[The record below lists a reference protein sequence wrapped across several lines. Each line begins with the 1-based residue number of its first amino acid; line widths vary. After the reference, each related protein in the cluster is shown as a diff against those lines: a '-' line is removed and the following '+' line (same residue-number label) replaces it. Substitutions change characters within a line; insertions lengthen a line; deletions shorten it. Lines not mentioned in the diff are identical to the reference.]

1 MRKYEVNFLKIICPH
16 CNASLNAPEH
26 LIGKQGRC
34 PKCAKII
41 TVSSE
46 EIERNILSSEKTTI
60 DPVGKPETNN
70 MDREWPGNE
79 SEETDEYLTEQVEE
93 KKVLKKQP
101 PDIKSRKCPKCG
113 NAISAGASACPKCSK
128 TGEDRFPIHPAFIAL
143 ILLVVGVAV
152 FSYSYFQD
160 ASPKKNIERVLNPT
174 GVNNKA
180 VDADYMPSHWNKL
193 SQNMEKAFRTMKK
206 GFGIPKRVDNG
217 EYDAIEE
224 YDVIRAEL
232 LKIQDDIRNIEVSNM
247 ADVDS
252 FSNASY
258 RVEIG
263 LEMMMEAFLSAKKCQ
278 NNTIDA
284 YQKQF
289 ECEMAAQG
297 VREAKKN
304 FEDAIT
310 LIRNQ

>member
-1 MRKYEVNFLKIICPH
+1 LKTICPH
-16 CNASLNAPEH
+16 CNASLKVPEH
-26 LIGKQGRC
+26 LIEKQGRC
-34 PKCAKII
+34 PKCARII

-46 EIERNILSSEKTTI
+46 EIEKNILSSEKTTI

-70 MDREWPGNE
+70 MEREGPVNE
-79 SEETDEYLTEQVEE
+79 REETGEYLTEQVEE
-93 KKVLKKQP
+93 KEVLGKQQTE
-101 PDIKSRKCPKCG
+101 IKSRKCPKCG
-113 NAISAGASACPKCSK
+113 NAIPAGASACPKCSK

-152 FSYSYFQD
+152 FSYSYFQYP
-160 ASPKKNIERVLNPT
+160 SPKKNIERVLRPT
-174 GVNNKA
+174 DVNNKA

-193 SQNMEKAFRTMKK
+193 SQNMEKALRTMKK
-206 GFGIPKRVDNG
+206 GFDIPKRVDNG

-224 YDVIRAEL
+224 YDDIRAEL

-247 ADVDS
+247 ADIDS

-263 LEMMMEAFLSAKKCQ
+263 LEMMMEAFSSAKKCRDY
-278 NNTIDA
+278 TIDA
-284 YQKQF
+284 YQRKF
-289 ECEMAAQG
+289 ECDMTVQG
-297 VREAKKN
+297 VGEAKKN

-310 LIRNQ
+310 LIRNQVKKGD